1 MARLRIT
8 PLDGD
13 SPTLRDD
20 CTTLLVNAFANPKRY
35 GAERIRAALS
45 GGDAPYYRQFFVATE
60 GGVLLAVGGIKAA
73 DWAAKTHLLYL
84 SAVAPERRG
93 QGIARALLAA
103 RVEWLTKRFN
113 SGRILVST
121 ARTRRFGEFGFTEVH
136 GSEIDGRQLMLYRF

>member
-35 GAERIRAALS
+35 SAERIRAALS
-45 GGDAPYYRQFFVATE
+45 GCDALYYRQFFVATE

-73 DWAAKTHLLYL
+73 DWAANTHILYL
-84 SAVAPERRG
+84 SAVVAERRG
-93 QGIARALLAA
+93 EGIGRQLLQARLD
-103 RVEWLTKRFN
+103 WITGNFKH
-113 SGRILVST
+113 GRILVST
-121 ARTRRFGEFGFTEVH
+121 GKTRRFVEAGFKEVRH
-136 GSEIDGRQLMLYRF
+136 SLVDGRRLMIKRF